1 MIVLVLFLI
10 LGVLLGNVFGET
22 SVGNLADAQQGMAD
36 STWPKKPGSQ
46 VSSFSG
52 KMTDFKQLDMK
63 NYEKGKSF
71 QGARLYGDQKESK
84 LVSTPL
90 WEKGISSY
98 SGKESSWS
106 GKQASGMDGAK
117 SSSFANGRESS
128 WQNKS
133 MGQLDSIARK
143 ESPDWASRT
152 SPKFQ
157 KQDGGLPMYEGRLTR
172 IRETVARQE
181 PGEGRDLGEGKKET
195 FNPSEVQRLLEQRGR
210 TVDPH
215 HSNPEKV
222 PIRAGSGEAF
232 RPVVA
237 DSSPSSP

>member
-1 MIVLVLFLI
+1 MIVLVIFLI

-22 SVGNLADAQQGMAD
+22 SAENLADAQQGLAD
-36 STWPKKPGSQ
+36 ASWPKKPGSQ

-63 NYEKGKSF
+63 NYERGKSF
-71 QGARLYGDQKESK
+71 QGARLYAGQKESK
-84 LVSTPL
+84 LASTPL

-98 SGKESSWS
+98 SGKESFWS
-106 GKQASGMDGAK
+106 GKQATGMDGAK

-133 MGQLDSIARK
+133 IGQLDSFARK

>member
-1 MIVLVLFLI
+1 MFSQA
-10 LGVLLGNVFGET
+10 VLLLLFGLVSMGWAQGSAE
-22 SVGNLADAQQGMAD
+22 NLVRAQEGIGGQ
-36 STWPKKPGSQ
+36 SWPKKPGNQESQ
-46 VSSFSG
+46 FSG
-52 KMTDFKQLDMK
+52 KMADFKQIDMK

-84 LVSTPL
+84 LASTPL

-117 SSSFANGRESS
+117 SSSFASGRESS

>member
-22 SVGNLADAQQGMAD
+22 SAGNLADAQQGLAD
-36 STWPKKPGSQ
+36 SSWPKKPGSQ

-52 KMTDFKQLDMK
+52 KITDFKQLDMK

-71 QGARLYGDQKESK
+71 QGARLYGDEKESK

-133 MGQLDSIARK
+133 MGQLDSIPRK

-157 KQDGGLPMYEGRLTR
+157 KQDGGLPVYEGRLTR

-181 PGEGRDLGEGKKET
+181 PGEGRDLGEGKKEM
-195 FNPSEVQRLLEQRGR
+195 FNPNEVQRLLEQRGR

>member
-1 MIVLVLFLI
+1 MIVLILFLI

-22 SVGNLADAQQGMAD
+22 SAGNLADAQQGLAD
-36 STWPKKPGSQ
+36 ASWPKKPGSQ

-117 SSSFANGRESS
+117 SSSFASGRESS

-133 MGQLDSIARK
+133 MGQLDSIVRK

-181 PGEGRDLGEGKKET
+181 PSEGRDLGEGKKET

-215 HSNPEKV
+215 HSNPQKV

>member
-22 SVGNLADAQQGMAD
+22 SAGNLADAQQGLAD
-36 STWPKKPGSQ
+36 ASWPKKPGSQ

-84 LVSTPL
+84 LASTPL

-117 SSSFANGRESS
+117 SSSFASGRESS

-157 KQDGGLPMYEGRLTR
+157 KEDGGLPMYEGRLTR

-210 TVDPH
+210 TVDPNRT
-215 HSNPEKV
+215 NPEKV

>member
-1 MIVLVLFLI
+1 
-10 LGVLLGNVFGET
+10 
-22 SVGNLADAQQGMAD
+22 
-36 STWPKKPGSQ
+36 
-46 VSSFSG
+46 
-52 KMTDFKQLDMK
+52 
-63 NYEKGKSF
+63 
-71 QGARLYGDQKESK
+71 
-84 LVSTPL
+84 VSTPL

-133 MGQLDSIARK
+133 VGQLDQVARK

-181 PGEGRDLGEGKKET
+181 PSEGRDLGEGKKET

-210 TVDPH
+210 TLDPH

-222 PIRAGSGEAF
+222 PIRAGSAEAF

>member
-1 MIVLVLFLI
+1 MGLAQ
-10 LGVLLGNVFGET
+10 GSAE
-22 SVGNLADAQQGMAD
+22 NLARAQEGMGEQ
-36 STWPKKPGSQ
+36 SWPKKPGNQ
-46 VSSFSG
+46 VSPFAG
-52 KMTDFKQLDMK
+52 KMTDFKQIDMK

-84 LVSTPL
+84 LASTPL
-90 WEKGISSY
+90 WEKGTSSY

-106 GKQASGMDGAK
+106 GKQVSGMDGAK

-181 PGEGRDLGEGKKET
+181 PGKGRDLGEGKKET

>member
-22 SVGNLADAQQGMAD
+22 SAGNLADAQQGLAD
-36 STWPKKPGSQ
+36 SSWPKKPGSQ

-84 LVSTPL
+84 LVSTLL

-133 MGQLDSIARK
+133 MGQLDSIACK

-172 IRETVARQE
+172 IREKVARQE

-195 FNPSEVQRLLEQRGR
+195 FNPSEVQRILEQRGR

>member
-1 MIVLVLFLI
+1 MLLQTASLFCVGIVSIGWAQGSAENLVRAQE
-10 LGVLLGNVFGET
+10 GMGEQ
-22 SVGNLADAQQGMAD
+22 S
-36 STWPKKPGSQ
+36 WPKKPGNQESQ
-46 VSSFSG
+46 FSG
-52 KMTDFKQLDMK
+52 KMTDFKQIDMK

-71 QGARLYGDQKESK
+71 QGARLYGDRKESQ
-84 LVSTPL
+84 LASTPL
-90 WEKGISSY
+90 WEQGISSY
-98 SGKESSWS
+98 AGKESSWS
-106 GKQASGMDGAK
+106 GKHASGMDGAR
-117 SSSFANGRESS
+117 SSSFAGGRESS
-128 WQNKS
+128 WRNKS
-133 MGQLDSIARK
+133 VGQLDQVARK

-181 PGEGRDLGEGKKET
+181 PGKGRDLGEGKKET

-222 PIRAGSGEAF
+222 PIRAGFGEAF

>member
-22 SVGNLADAQQGMAD
+22 SAGNLADAQQGLAD
-36 STWPKKPGSQ
+36 SSWPKKPGSQ

-117 SSSFANGRESS
+117 SSSFASGRESS

-133 MGQLDSIARK
+133 MGQLDSIACK

-181 PGEGRDLGEGKKET
+181 PGEGRDLGEGKKDT

>member
-22 SVGNLADAQQGMAD
+22 SAGNLADAQQGLAD
-36 STWPKKPGSQ
+36 SSWPKKPGSQ

-84 LVSTPL
+84 LAATPL

-117 SSSFANGRESS
+117 SSSFASGRESS

-172 IRETVARQE
+172 IRKTVARQE

>member
-10 LGVLLGNVFGET
+10 LGVLLGNVLGET
-22 SVGNLADAQQGMAD
+22 SAGNLADAQQGLAD
-36 STWPKKPGSQ
+36 ASWPKKPGSQ

-84 LVSTPL
+84 LAATPL

-143 ESPDWASRT
+143 ESPDWSSRT

-237 DSSPSSP
+237 DSSLSSP

>member
-22 SVGNLADAQQGMAD
+22 SAGNLADAQQGLAD
-36 STWPKKPGSQ
+36 SSWPKKPGSQ

-117 SSSFANGRESS
+117 SSSFASGRESS

-133 MGQLDSIARK
+133 MGQLGSIARK

-172 IRETVARQE
+172 IRETVPRQE

-237 DSSPSSP
+237 DSSTSSP

>member
-22 SVGNLADAQQGMAD
+22 SAGNRADAQQGLAD
-36 STWPKKPGSQ
+36 SSWPKKPGSQ

-84 LVSTPL
+84 LASTPL

-106 GKQASGMDGAK
+106 GKQVSGMDGAK

-181 PGEGRDLGEGKKET
+181 PGKGRDLGEGKKET

>member
-22 SVGNLADAQQGMAD
+22 SAGNLADAQQGLAD
-36 STWPKKPGSQ
+36 ASWPKKPGSQ

-172 IRETVARQE
+172 IREKVARQE

-195 FNPSEVQRLLEQRGR
+195 FNPSEVQRILEQRGR

-222 PIRAGSGEAF
+222 PIRAESGEAC

>member
-22 SVGNLADAQQGMAD
+22 SAGNLADAQQGLAD
-36 STWPKKPGSQ
+36 SSWPKKPGSQ

-63 NYEKGKSF
+63 NYERGKSF
-71 QGARLYGDQKESK
+71 QGARLYGGQKESK
-84 LVSTPL
+84 LASTPL

-106 GKQASGMDGAK
+106 GKQASGIDGAK
-117 SSSFANGRESS
+117 SSSFANGRDSS

-133 MGQLDSIARK
+133 IGQLDSIARK

-157 KQDGGLPMYEGRLTR
+157 KQDGGLRMYEGRLTR

-181 PGEGRDLGEGKKET
+181 PGEGRDLGEGKKEM

-210 TVDPH
+210 TIDPH

-222 PIRAGSGEAF
+222 PIRAGSVGAF
-232 RPVVA
+232 QPVVA

>member
-1 MIVLVLFLI
+1 VIVLVLFLI

-22 SVGNLADAQQGMAD
+22 SAGNLADAQQGLAD
-36 STWPKKPGSQ
+36 VSWPKKPGSQ

-84 LVSTPL
+84 LASTPL

-117 SSSFANGRESS
+117 SSSFASVRESS

>member
-1 MIVLVLFLI
+1 MIVLILFLI

-22 SVGNLADAQQGMAD
+22 SAGNLADAQQGLAD
-36 STWPKKPGSQ
+36 SSWPKKPGSQ

-117 SSSFANGRESS
+117 SSSFASGRESS

-133 MGQLDSIARK
+133 MGQLGSIARK

-172 IRETVARQE
+172 IRETVPRQE

>member
-22 SVGNLADAQQGMAD
+22 SAGNLADAQQGLAD
-36 STWPKKPGSQ
+36 SSWPKKPGSQ

-71 QGARLYGDQKESK
+71 QGARLYGDPKESK
-84 LVSTPL
+84 LASTPL

-157 KQDGGLPMYEGRLTR
+157 KQDGGLPM
-172 IRETVARQE
+172 
-181 PGEGRDLGEGKKET
+181 
-195 FNPSEVQRLLEQRGR
+195 
-210 TVDPH
+210 
-215 HSNPEKV
+215 
-222 PIRAGSGEAF
+222 
-232 RPVVA
+232 
-237 DSSPSSP
+237 

>member
-10 LGVLLGNVFGET
+10 LGVLLGNIFGET
-22 SVGNLADAQQGMAD
+22 SAGNLADAQQGLAD
-36 STWPKKPGSQ
+36 ESWPKKPGSQ

-84 LVSTPL
+84 LASTPL

-133 MGQLDSIARK
+133 VGQLDQVARR

-157 KQDGGLPMYEGRLTR
+157 KTDGGLTMYDGRLTR

-195 FNPSEVQRLLEQRGR
+195 FNPREVQRLLEQRGR
-210 TVDPH
+210 TIDPH

>member
-1 MIVLVLFLI
+1 MIVLILFLI

-22 SVGNLADAQQGMAD
+22 SAVNLADAQQGLAD
-36 STWPKKPGSQ
+36 SSWPKKPGSQ

-117 SSSFANGRESS
+117 SSSFASGRESS

-133 MGQLDSIARK
+133 MGQLDSIVRK

>member
-10 LGVLLGNVFGET
+10 LGILLGNVFGET
-22 SVGNLADAQQGMAD
+22 SAGNLADAQQGLAD
-36 STWPKKPGSQ
+36 SSWPKKPGSQ

-71 QGARLYGDQKESK
+71 QGARLYGDQKESE
-84 LVSTPL
+84 LAATPL

-181 PGEGRDLGEGKKET
+181 PGEGRYLGEGKKER

-210 TVDPH
+210 TVDPYQ
-215 HSNPEKV
+215 SNPEKV

>member
-1 MIVLVLFLI
+1 MIVLILFLI

-22 SVGNLADAQQGMAD
+22 SAGNLADAQQGMAD
-36 STWPKKPGSQ
+36 SSWPKKPGSQ

-117 SSSFANGRESS
+117 SSSFASGRESS

-133 MGQLDSIARK
+133 MGQLGSIARK

-172 IRETVARQE
+172 IRETVPRQE

-237 DSSPSSP
+237 DSSTSSP

>member
-22 SVGNLADAQQGMAD
+22 SAENLADAQQGLAD
-36 STWPKKPGSQ
+36 ASWPKKPGSQ

-84 LVSTPL
+84 LASTPL

-117 SSSFANGRESS
+117 SSSFASGRGSS

-157 KQDGGLPMYEGRLTR
+157 KEDGGLPMYEGRLTR

>member
-22 SVGNLADAQQGMAD
+22 SAGNLADAQQGLAD
-36 STWPKKPGSQ
+36 SSWPKKPGSQ

-71 QGARLYGDQKESK
+71 QGARLYGDQKDSK
-84 LVSTPL
+84 LAATPL

-117 SSSFANGRESS
+117 SSSFASGRESS

-172 IRETVARQE
+172 IREKVARQE

-210 TVDPH
+210 TIDPH

>member
-22 SVGNLADAQQGMAD
+22 SAGNLADAQQGLAD
-36 STWPKKPGSQ
+36 SSWPKKPGSQ

-117 SSSFANGRESS
+117 SSSFASGRESS

-172 IRETVARQE
+172 IRETVPRQE

-237 DSSPSSP
+237 DSSTSSP

>member
-1 MIVLVLFLI
+1 MVVLVLFLI

-22 SVGNLADAQQGMAD
+22 SAGNLADAQQGLAD
-36 STWPKKPGSQ
+36 SSWPKKHGSQ

-84 LVSTPL
+84 LASTPL

-106 GKQASGMDGAK
+106 GKQVSGMDGAK
-117 SSSFANGRESS
+117 SSSFASGRESS

>member
-22 SVGNLADAQQGMAD
+22 SAGNLADAQQGLAD
-36 STWPKKPGSQ
+36 APWPKKPGSQ
-46 VSSFSG
+46 TSSFSG

-63 NYEKGKSF
+63 NYEMGKSF
-71 QGARLYGDQKESK
+71 QGARLYGGQKESK
-84 LVSTPL
+84 LASTPL

-106 GKQASGMDGAK
+106 GKQASGIDGAK
-117 SSSFANGRESS
+117 SSSFADGRESS

-133 MGQLDSIARK
+133 VGQLDQVVRR

-157 KQDGGLPMYEGRLTR
+157 KTDGGLTMYDGRLTR
-172 IRETVARQE
+172 VRETVARQE
-181 PGEGRDLGEGKKET
+181 PGEGRDLGEGKKEM

-210 TVDPH
+210 TIDPH

>member
-22 SVGNLADAQQGMAD
+22 SAGNLADAQQGLAD
-36 STWPKKPGSQ
+36 SSWPKKPGSQ

-117 SSSFANGRESS
+117 SSSFASGRESS

-215 HSNPEKV
+215 HSNPQKV

-237 DSSPSSP
+237 DSSTSSP

>member
-22 SVGNLADAQQGMAD
+22 SAGNLADAQQGLAD
-36 STWPKKPGSQ
+36 SSWPKKPGSQ

-117 SSSFANGRESS
+117 SSSFASGRESS

-133 MGQLDSIARK
+133 MGQLGSIARK

-181 PGEGRDLGEGKKET
+181 PGEGRDIGEGKKET

>member
-1 MIVLVLFLI
+1 VIVLVLFLI

-22 SVGNLADAQQGMAD
+22 SAGNLADAQQGLAD
-36 STWPKKPGSQ
+36 VSWPKKPGSQ

-84 LVSTPL
+84 LASTPL

-117 SSSFANGRESS
+117 SSSFASVRESS

-181 PGEGRDLGEGKKET
+181 PGEGRDLGEGKKER

-210 TVDPH
+210 TVDPYQ
-215 HSNPEKV
+215 SNPEKV

>member
-22 SVGNLADAQQGMAD
+22 SAENLADAQQGLAD
-36 STWPKKPGSQ
+36 ASWPKKPGSQ

-63 NYEKGKSF
+63 NYERGKSF
-71 QGARLYGDQKESK
+71 QGARLYGGQKESK
-84 LVSTPL
+84 LASTPL

-117 SSSFANGRESS
+117 SSSFASGRESS

>member
-22 SVGNLADAQQGMAD
+22 STGNLADAQQGLAD
-36 STWPKKPGSQ
+36 SSWPKKPGSQ

-84 LVSTPL
+84 LASTPL

>member
-22 SVGNLADAQQGMAD
+22 STENLADAQQGLAD
-36 STWPKKPGSQ
+36 SSWPKKPGSQ
-46 VSSFSG
+46 TSSFSG
-52 KMTDFKQLDMK
+52 KMTDFKQLEMK

-71 QGARLYGDQKESK
+71 QGERLYGDRKESK
-84 LVSTPL
+84 LASTPL
-90 WEKGISSY
+90 WEQGMSSDA
-98 SGKESSWS
+98 GKESSWS
-106 GKQASGMDGAK
+106 GKQASGMNGAR
-117 SSSFANGRESS
+117 SSSFADGRESS

-133 MGQLDSIARK
+133 VGQLDQVARR

-157 KQDGGLPMYEGRLTR
+157 KTDGGLTMYDGRLTR
-172 IRETVARQE
+172 IRETVTRQE
-181 PGEGRDLGEGKKET
+181 PIEGRDLGEGKKEM
-195 FNPSEVQRLLEQRGR
+195 FDPSEVQRLLQQRGR
-210 TVDPH
+210 TIDPH

-222 PIRAGSGEAF
+222 PIKAGSVGAF
-232 RPVVA
+232 QPVVA

>member
-1 MIVLVLFLI
+1 MIVLILFLI

-22 SVGNLADAQQGMAD
+22 SAGNLADAQQGMAD
-36 STWPKKPGSQ
+36 SSWPKKPGSQ

-117 SSSFANGRESS
+117 SSSFASGRESS

-172 IRETVARQE
+172 IRETVPRQE

-237 DSSPSSP
+237 DSSTSSP

>member
-22 SVGNLADAQQGMAD
+22 SAGNLADAQQGLAD
-36 STWPKKPGSQ
+36 SSWPKKPGSQ

-84 LVSTPL
+84 LAATPL

-117 SSSFANGRESS
+117 SSSFASGRESS

-133 MGQLDSIARK
+133 IGQLGSIARK

-157 KQDGGLPMYEGRLTR
+157 KQDGRLPMYEGRLTR

-215 HSNPEKV
+215 HSNPQKV

>member
-22 SVGNLADAQQGMAD
+22 SAGNLADAQQGLAD
-36 STWPKKPGSQ
+36 ASWPKKPGSQ
-46 VSSFSG
+46 VSSLSG

-84 LVSTPL
+84 LAATPL

>member
-22 SVGNLADAQQGMAD
+22 SAGNLADAQQGLAD
-36 STWPKKPGSQ
+36 SSWPKKPGSQ

-63 NYEKGKSF
+63 NYERGKSF
-71 QGARLYGDQKESK
+71 QGARLYAGQKESK
-84 LVSTPL
+84 LASTPL

>member
-1 MIVLVLFLI
+1 
-10 LGVLLGNVFGET
+10 
-22 SVGNLADAQQGMAD
+22 
-36 STWPKKPGSQ
+36 
-46 VSSFSG
+46 
-52 KMTDFKQLDMK
+52 MK

-84 LVSTPL
+84 LAATPL

-181 PGEGRDLGEGKKET
+181 PGEGRDLGEGKKEM